1 MLITIEGLTTNI
13 VSKFQKGGSRNH
25 LYTLAISG
33 FPTSGKTM
41 LAKRIRELLPALTVV
56 EAEFWIKD
64 FAERMRLNVS
74 GASLA
79 AYEVQEAV
87 ANITKLRQGTEIQVM
102 PYSHFTKR
110 RSEPAYTIRPAAEGG
125 LILDGCIFADALF
138 RPVIDYHVC
147 IIPSDVLEWYH
158 NCVYR
163 DVKERHF
170 DLNFSKWHTK
180 RKFVDMLN
188 ILGRQQLKIDELL
201 ECSGNL
207 SYDETT
213 LYYER
218 IHLSRISNLHKR
230 GQKLCSIG
238 TN

>member
-1 MLITIEGLTTNI
+1 MFITIERLATNI
-13 VSKFQKGGSRNH
+13 ASKFRKGGPRNH

-41 LAKRIRELLPALTVV
+41 LAKRIQELLPALTVV

-64 FAERMRLNVS
+64 FEERMRLNAS
-74 GASLA
+74 GASLE

-87 ANITKLRQGTEIQVM
+87 ASITKLRQGAEIQVM
-102 PYSHFTKR
+102 SYSHFTKK
-110 RSEPAYTIRPAAEGG
+110 RSGPAYIIRPAAEDG
-125 LILDGCIFADALF
+125 LVLDGCIFADALF

-147 IIPSDVLEWYH
+147 IIPSDVLEWYQ

-163 DVKERHF
+163 DMKERHF
-170 DLNFSKWHTK
+170 DLSFSKWHTK

-188 ILGRQQLKIDELL
+188 ILGQQQLKIDELL

-207 SYDETT
+207 GYDETT
-213 LYYER
+213 LYYES
-218 IHLSRISNLHKR
+218 IHLSRISNLYKE
-230 GQKLCSIG
+230 GQKLCSMG